1 MNSNCSKCQQTN
13 PPSVSSNSFQ
23 IDISEI
29 KIDMCEPENIIG
41 PKGKTSE
48 SDNIDV
54 VIHVTSENLSANK
67 RESSDSDIENLFKT
81 EADSNMITID
91 IDHTLEKNKDPV
103 MNFEDIISKVN
114 NESLTKDSD
123 EEFKD
128 SFTASYTDKINEF
141 YYNMY
146 QMFNLDILLRIMTC
160 ICFISLGYYLSNSL
174 TGIKKFGIILLFLII
189 LPDVYS
195 WDIFFEVYEILI
207 DLVTVL
213 HQVRKIRKRS
223 FSYLRRKLK
232 NAFSFE
238 ETEELTN

>member
-1 MNSNCSKCQQTN
+1 MNSNCSKCQQSD
-13 PPSVSSNSFQ
+13 PPSASSNSFQ

-29 KIDMCEPENIIG
+29 KIDMCEPKNIIG

-54 VIHVTSENLSANK
+54 VVHDTSENLSSNK

-123 EEFKD
+123 EEIKE
-128 SFTASYTDKINEF
+128 SYTASYIDKIKLPF
-141 YYNMY
+141 
-146 QMFNLDILLRIMTC
+146 
-160 ICFISLGYYLSNSL
+160 
-174 TGIKKFGIILLFLII
+174 FLI
-189 LPDVYS
+189 V
-195 WDIFFEVYEILI
+195 LI
-207 DLVTVL
+207 
-213 HQVRKIRKRS
+213 IS
-223 FSYLRRKLK
+223 
-232 NAFSFE
+232 
-238 ETEELTN
+238 